1 MSSRMSLKFELLS
14 VCNFGC
20 PDFQLPRFSLFFI
33 CINPKTM
40 SFPLHKLPAS
50 AILQVLQLMD
60 IYDQLTYSLCSKNT
74 KKMVKSLGLRAT
86 TIQVHVQKKIGI
98 CINFDNSNYNFFWS
112 SFEHGYYFPDEE
124 FRIPWYIEAVAWNNV
139 KKETEWKWYGANI
152 GIREYLH
159 HFIDVLQH
167 TRIDDLN
174 FNDELVNADIIVP
187 VQKVLKGLQ
196 ILELGLVNSITNEFS
211 RSALESFHYYD
222 EFYLERIPFERHE
235 VGRMNKIFMKNLWW
249 GLVSEPGKITI
260 DQLLIS
266 NWVEIQLN
274 ITDLTEKD
282 FNILLKLWIK
292 GSSPRLTYFY
302 ATTFHLLDQKIIL
315 KGINCSQI
323 PLDNE
328 EVHIRKIDVHYQ
340 ETTLAGGSRI
350 KRFDGTTAVV
360 VIDEAE
366 FKIIVDI

>member
-1 MSSRMSLKFELLS
+1 
-14 VCNFGC
+14 
-20 PDFQLPRFSLFFI
+20 
-33 CINPKTM
+33 M
-40 SFPLHKLPAS
+40 SFPLQKLPTNA
-50 AILQVLQLMD
+50 ALQVLRLMD
-60 IYDQLTYSLCSKNT
+60 IYDQLTYSLCSTNT
-74 KKMVKSLGLRAT
+74 KKMVKSLGLKAT

-124 FRIPWYIEAVAWNNV
+124 FRIPWHIEAVAWNYV
-139 KKETEWKWYGANI
+139 KKETEWKWFSANI

-167 TRIDDLN
+167 PRIDDLL
-174 FNDELVNADIIVP
+174 FNDENVDADFIVP

-196 ILELGLVNSITNEFS
+196 ILRFSLVTSITNEFS
-211 RSALESFHYYD
+211 RIALESFQFHD
-222 EFYLERIPFERHE
+222 EFYLQRIPFERDE
-235 VGRMNKIFMKNLWW
+235 VGRMNKIFMKNLCE
-249 GLVSEPGKITI
+249 VS
-260 DQLLIS
+260 D
-266 NWVEIQLN
+266 IQMN

-282 FNILLKLWIK
+282 FNILLKLWVK
-292 GSSPRLTYFY
+292 GSNPRLKYFY
-302 ATTFHLLDQKIIL
+302 ATTFDLLDRKIIL

-328 EVHIRKIDVHYQ
+328 EVHRRKIDVHYQ
-340 ETTLAGGSRI
+340 ETQLAGGSRI

-360 VIDEAE
+360 AIDEAE